1 MPSTPH
7 PARGRVLPLAGAA
20 LSLSL
25 ALTACGGGSADDGEA
40 LVGLVTKT
48 DTNPFFVKMREGA
61 QAAAEEHGISLQTY
75 AGEHDGDNEGQ
86 IQAVENL
93 IAAGAEGLLITPND
107 SQGIVPV
114 LERARDSGMLVIAL
128 DTPTDPADAVDATF
142 ATDNFLAGELI
153 GQWASARF
161 EAEGEEARIA
171 MLDLHPNPTEV
182 DIGRDQGFLSGFGI
196 DIADEGVIGDED
208 DDRVAGH
215 EVTEGAEEG
224 GRQAMENLL
233 QRDPEINL
241 VYTVNEPAAAGAY
254 EAVEAAGR
262 QDDITVVSVDGGCP
276 GVENVGSG
284 VIEATAM
291 QFPLV
296 MAEDGVAAVAAYA
309 DDGRLPENTEG
320 KDFVDTGVRLI
331 TDDPVDGVESEDS
344 AWGLE
349 NCWG

>member
-7 PARGRVLPLAGAA
+7 PVRGSLLPLTGAA
-20 LSLSL
+20 LTLVL

-75 AGEHDGDNEGQ
+75 AGQHDGDNEGQ
-86 IQAVENL
+86 VQAVENL

-107 SQGIVPV
+107 SEAIVPI
-114 LERARDSGMLVIAL
+114 LDRARDSGMLVIAL

-171 MLDLHPNPTEV
+171 MLDLNPNPTEV
-182 DIGRDQGFLSGFGI
+182 DIDRDQGFLSGFGI
-196 DIADEGVIGDED
+196 DIADEGIIGDED
-208 DDRVAGH
+208 DPRVSGH
-215 EVTEGAEEG
+215 EITEGAEEG

-241 VYTVNEPAAAGAY
+241 AYTANEPAAAGAY
-254 EAVEAAGR
+254 EAIEAAGR

-276 GVENVGSG
+276 GVDNVGSG
-284 VIEATAM
+284 VIDATSM

-296 MAEDGVAAVAAYA
+296 MAEDGVAAVAEYA
-309 DDGRLPENTEG
+309 QSGQLPQNTEG

-331 TDDPVDGVESEDS
+331 TDEPVDGVESEDS
-344 AWGLE
+344 AWGQE